1 MHWLEMVTW
10 LLIDVCYYKVFELI
24 EGDENRM
31 KYRKD
36 KDK

>member
-10 LLIDVCYYKVFELI
+10 LLIDVFYYKVFELI
-24 EGDENRM
+24 EGGENRM
-31 KYRKD
+31 KYRND